1 MDEETLRK
9 ELQHFIN
16 TARADIEQLSDI
28 AEKLALEEYET
39 LKEKGWAIPPTTN
52 REGNGYDPETP
63 VHSRFTVPLAMVCF
77 SVIDFSGQIIRQDN
91 LYGASYKQNDF
102 LEHARNFFDILAGRD
117 DLKNGQASHNFQDIY
132 RHAMMHAYLP
142 VATNGIAYSV
152 SYSYYINPNTL
163 FSDHFTKQNILNV
176 KYLAEITKE
185 GLIRLEQ
192 MLENE
197 KERQGILS
205 NYAIFLERQDQKN
218 R

>member
-16 TARADIEQLSDI
+16 TARADIEQLSAI

-39 LKEKGWAIPPTTN
+39 LKEKGMVIPPTTN

-77 SVIDFSGQIIRQDN
+77 SVIDFSGQIIGKDTSDDV
-91 LYGASYKQNDF
+91 AYKQNDF
-102 LEHARNFFDILAGRD
+102 LEHARNFFNILARRD
-117 DLKNGQASHNFQDIY
+117 DLKNGQAGHNFQDIY
-132 RHAMMHAYLP
+132 RHAIMHAYLP
-142 VATNGIAYSV
+142 VSTNGIAYSV
-152 SYSYYINPNTL
+152 SYSYYINQSTL
-163 FSDHFTKQNILNV
+163 FSSHFSEYILNV
-176 KYLAEITKE
+176 KYLAERTKE
-185 GLIRLEQ
+185 GLIRFEQ

-197 KERQGILS
+197 KERPGILS